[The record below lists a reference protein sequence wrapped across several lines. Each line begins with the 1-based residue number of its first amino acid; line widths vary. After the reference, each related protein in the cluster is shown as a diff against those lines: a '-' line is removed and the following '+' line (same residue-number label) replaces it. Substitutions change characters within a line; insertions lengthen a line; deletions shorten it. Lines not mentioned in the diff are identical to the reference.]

1 MHIRELK
8 PVDWAPKH
16 WMNIG
21 VPQQDDG
28 QPPMWADGHL
38 SGGLIRLGDVVIMHS
53 RGRWGTAFVTKISRK
68 NLTAS
73 YVTEG
78 GIQASSKYVR
88 VPKVPNVTN
97 KSVPISECYRAEQC
111 RIWRNWHVPT
121 DDDLP
126 QAVNERLGKSHEP
139 ASGSP
144 NPGKYQD
151 PFTSGDFEDFRR
163 RVTEPVLEK
172 VWREISG

>member
-8 PVDWAPKH
+8 PVDWQPGAG
-16 WMNIG
+16 IF
-21 VPQQDDG
+21 PQG
-28 QPPMWADGHL
+28 LFHL
-38 SGGLIRLGDVVIMHS
+38 KALAKGELNNPYMPLIQLGDVVIMHS
-53 RGRWGTAFVTKISRK
+53 RGRWGTALVTKIGRK

-78 GIQASSKYVR
+78 GIASST
-88 VPKVPNVTN
+88 VPNVTN
-97 KSVPISECYRAEQC
+97 KSVPIRDCFMSDKARVWQ
-111 RIWRNWHVPT
+111 NWHVPT